1 MAVCFR
7 NVGLHHPH
15 SVALFVALC
24 LASLSLPARR
34 HYPLPVLVAVT
45 CALAAVVVIG
55 QNIADTPIVALPVY
69 TVAARYER
77 RVSVVALCAVGL
89 AFLVALGIG
98 EALRYAA
105 SSVMTDQVSSNVI
118 VAVAAWFVGDS
129 VRARR
134 AYVVGLS
141 LQAEERQRR
150 ELELAQSSVAEERLE
165 IARELHDIVAHS
177 LSVIAIQSGVGGH
190 VLDMQPEEARKA
202 LAAVESTSRSA
213 LEELRRVLEVLR
225 RDDAGEPSLLP
236 SPGLADIDRLL
247 GPMPCG
253 GLGRSRTGSRG
264 TLTPVSPS
272 LDLSVYRIVQEA
284 LTNVTKHA
292 GTAQA
297 TVDITFD
304 DEAVIISVTDKGAL
318 HRNGHVLPPDQG
330 DGDQGA
336 PRHHRH
342 ARARGDVRRVAHGR
356 TPSRGR
362 IRSAGPSSVRRGD
375 VMTIGVVVVDDQAL
389 VRAGF
394 RVLVD
399 SEVGFSVLGEASNG
413 VEAVELVARTHPD
426 VVLMDVRMPE
436 MDGIEATRRILD
448 AGHGMCPV
456 S

>member
-1 MAVCFR
+1 MGLSVAVGAPRPPLLQRVTPRQWFAIDVAVSLLFFLIGLVTILGQGR
-7 NVGLHHPH
+7 HGGVLGNAGLHRPH

-24 LASLSLPARR
+24 LATFPLPARR
-34 HYPLPVLVAVT
+34 SYPLHVLFVVT

-55 QNIADTPIVALPVY
+55 QNIADTPIIALPVY
-69 TVAARYER
+69 IVASQYER
-77 RVSVVALCAVGL
+77 RVSVVALCGVGL

-98 EALRYAA
+98 ELLRYA
-105 SSVMTDQVSSNVI
+105 SSYVMTDQVWSNVI

-129 VRARR
+129 VRSRR
-134 AYVVGLS
+134 AYVTGLS

-150 ELELAQSSVAEERLE
+150 ELELAQRSVAEERLQ

-236 SPGLADIDRLL
+236 SPGLADVDRLL
-247 GPMPCG
+247 DQCRAA
-253 GLGRSRTGSRG
+253 GLAVAYRLRG
-264 TLTPVSPS
+264 HPTPLSPS

-297 TVDITFD
+297 AVDITFN
-304 DEAVIISVTDKGAL
+304 DEAVTISVTDTGAL
-318 HRNGHVLPPDQG
+318 HRNGHVLLPDQG
-330 DGDQGA
+330 DGAKAHHGIIGMRERAVMFGGSLTAEPRPEGGFEVLARLPFGA
-336 PRHHRH
+336 
-342 ARARGDVRRVAHGR
+342 
-356 TPSRGR
+356 
-362 IRSAGPSSVRRGD
+362 
-375 VMTIGVVVVDDQAL
+375 
-389 VRAGF
+389 
-394 RVLVD
+394 
-399 SEVGFSVLGEASNG
+399 
-413 VEAVELVARTHPD
+413 
-426 VVLMDVRMPE
+426 
-436 MDGIEATRRILD
+436 AT
-448 AGHGMCPV
+448 

>member
-1 MAVCFR
+1 MESSAGVGAPRPPLLQRVTPRQWFSIDVVIALLFFLVGLVTILGQGR
-7 NVGLHHPH
+7 HGGVLRTVGLHHPH
-15 SVALFVALC
+15 GVALFVALC
-24 LASLSLPARR
+24 LASLPLPARR
-34 HYPLPVLVAVT
+34 HYPLPVLVVVT
-45 CALAAVVVIG
+45 CALAVVVVIG
-55 QNIADTPIVALPVY
+55 QNIAATPIVALPVY

-89 AFLVALGIG
+89 IFLIALGIG
-98 EALRYAA
+98 EVLHYT
-105 SSVMTDQVSSNVI
+105 STSVMSDQISSDVI

-129 VRARR
+129 VRSRR

-150 ELELAQSSVAEERLE
+150 ELDLAQRSLAEERLQ

-236 SPGLADIDRLL
+236 SPGLADVDRLL
-247 GPMPCG
+247 DQCRAAGLAVTYQIHGHMPA
-253 GLGRSRTGSRG
+253 
-264 TLTPVSPS
+264 VSPS

-304 DEAVIISVTDKGAL
+304 EDAVVISVTDRGAL
-318 HRNGHVLPPDQG
+318 HRNGHVLAPDQG
-330 DGDQGA
+330 TKA
-336 PRHHRH
+336 HHGIIGMRE
-342 ARARGDVRRVAHGR
+342 RAAMFGGSV
-356 TPSRGR
+356 T
-362 IRSAGPSSVRRGD
+362 AGPRPEGGFEVLARLPF
-375 VMTIGVVVVDDQAL
+375 GVVT
-389 VRAGF
+389 
-394 RVLVD
+394 
-399 SEVGFSVLGEASNG
+399 S
-413 VEAVELVARTHPD
+413 
-426 VVLMDVRMPE
+426 
-436 MDGIEATRRILD
+436 
-448 AGHGMCPV
+448 
-456 S
+456 